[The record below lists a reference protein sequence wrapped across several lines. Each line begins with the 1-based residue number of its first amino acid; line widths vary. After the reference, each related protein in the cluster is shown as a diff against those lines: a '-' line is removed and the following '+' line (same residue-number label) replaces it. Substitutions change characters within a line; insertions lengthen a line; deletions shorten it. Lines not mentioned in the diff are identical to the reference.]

1 MYSTTVSA
9 EKPLAKY
16 QLFVKEQQQQQQQ
29 LANNTEIDDK
39 NDPIEIIIKGFAR
52 MKIS

>member
-9 EKPLAKY
+9 EKPLTKY
-16 QLFVKEQQQQQQQ
+16 QLFVKEQQQQ